1 MKQIMKDIKPQ
12 AMTLI
17 ELWTKSNL
25 INRKL
30 DATLGSIHGIGFTEY
45 MVLFHLVEAPNQVL
59 RRIDLAYLL
68 GRSASGITKMLSPM
82 EKIGLVAK
90 EINPRDARVSLVKTT
105 ATGNKIFQ
113 QASQT
118 INQTAAQLLSRIDS
132 TNITDLLKL
141 LEAIG
146 D

>member
-1 MKQIMKDIKPQ
+1 MEDINPQ
-12 AMTLI
+12 VMTVI

-45 MVLFHLVEAPNQVL
+45 MVLCHLNEAPNQVL
-59 RRIDLAYLL
+59 RRIDLARLL
-68 GRSASGITKMLSPM
+68 GRSASGITKMLNPM

-105 ATGNKIFQ
+105 KTGNKVYQ

-118 INQTAAQLLSRIDS
+118 INLSAAQLLSRID
-132 TNITDLLKL
+132 TANITDLLGL
-141 LEAIG
+141 LEVIG